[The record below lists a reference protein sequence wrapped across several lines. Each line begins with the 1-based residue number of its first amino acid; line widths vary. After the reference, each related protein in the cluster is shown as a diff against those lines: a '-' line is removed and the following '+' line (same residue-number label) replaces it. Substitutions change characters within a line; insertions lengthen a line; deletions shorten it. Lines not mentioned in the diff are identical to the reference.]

1 MEKTLKLFLK
11 VFNKESYIV
20 GGALRDILL
29 NRPVTDIDLA
39 VPNSADLEKKLK
51 FIAKKK
57 SLALFPLDKKEKTY
71 RMILKK
77 PFIVQIDISAIKGK
91 TILADLKARDFT
103 INSMAYPLK
112 ELSGLTFKTSKPKN
126 LKNKAALKIK
136 GLKIKKILDPTGG
149 IKDLKKKK
157 IIFSNPVKAIKND
170 PLRMLRAFRI
180 ASQLDF
186 EIDKKSLLEIKKQ
199 ASDILKSSP
208 ERIHDEL
215 MLILKKPQCLPY
227 IIKLFKYGLL
237 LAIFPDLKP
246 QIECAEE
253 YYGKG
258 GVLKHTF
265 RVIERMEYFFEK
277 AKTIIPHYKEA
288 PDFSSDK
295 EILKMIALLHDVA
308 KPPKAAFVKGRLR
321 FFGHEE
327 YGAIMSARIMKD
339 LRFSNNHIKLAY
351 NTIEHHL
358 RVGNLASN
366 NSISDRAIFRF
377 FRDMGESSFHLL
389 ILCWADHSSYIS
401 LRQVD
406 SILKKIKQKPFFIG
420 PKGLPKTGIIKTLRF
435 LQVVNL
441 LFSTYIKKTLKL
453 KNCKLIDGKDIMK
466 ALKTKPG
473 PHIGRILNNIS
484 MLHFEG
490 KIKTRKD
497 ALSYIKKHNKNSEQ
511 EWKNKKA
518 KA

>member
-1 MEKTLKLFLK
+1 MKQTLKLFLS

-29 NRPVTDIDLA
+29 NRPLTDIDIA

-57 SLALFPLDKKEKTY
+57 SLSFFPLDKKEKTY
-71 RMILKK
+71 RMILKN
-77 PFIVQIDISAIKGK
+77 PFIIQIDISAIKGK
-91 TILADLKARDFT
+91 NILEDLKARDFT
-103 INSMAYPLK
+103 INSMAYPLA
-112 ELSGLTFKTSKPKN
+112 EAGNLSFKTSKINKKN
-126 LKNKAALKIK
+126 AGLKIK
-136 GLKIKKILDPTGG
+136 GLRIKKILDPTGG
-149 IKDLKKKK
+149 IKDLKNKT
-157 IIFSNPVKAIKND
+157 IIFSKPEKAIKND

-186 EIDKKSLLEIKKQ
+186 TINKKSLSAIKKH
-199 ASDILKSSP
+199 APEILKSSP
-208 ERIHDEL
+208 ERIHDEI
-215 MLILKKPQCLPY
+215 MLILKNPRSLPY
-227 IIKLFKYGLL
+227 IKSLFKHGLL

-246 QIECAEE
+246 QIKCAEV
-253 YYGKG
+253 YYGNG

-265 RVIERMEYFFEK
+265 KVLERMEYFFEK
-277 AKTIIPHYKEA
+277 AKSIIPHYKEA
-288 PDFSSDK
+288 PDFSREK
-295 EILKMIALLHDVA
+295 EILKITALLHDVA
-308 KPPKAAFVKGRLR
+308 KPPKAAFVKNRLR

-327 YGAIMSARIMKD
+327 YGAIMSEKIMKN

-351 NTIEHHL
+351 HTISHHL

-366 NSISDRAIFRF
+366 NNISDRAIFRF
-377 FRDMGESSFHLL
+377 FRDMGDYAFHLL
-389 ILCWADHSSYIS
+389 ILCWADHSSYTS
-401 LRQVD
+401 LNQLN

-420 PKGLPKTGIIKTLRF
+420 PKGLPKTGLIKTLRF

-441 LFSTYIKKTLKL
+441 LFATYIKKTLKL
-453 KNCKLIDGKDIMK
+453 KNCKLINGKDIMK
-466 ALKTKPG
+466 TLKTKEG

-497 ALSYIKKHNKNSEQ
+497 ALNYLKKQ
-511 EWKNKKA
+511 KKA
-518 KA
+518 

>member
-1 MEKTLKLFLK
+1 MKQILKLFLTI
-11 VFNKESYIV
+11 FGKETYIV

-29 NRPVTDIDLA
+29 NRPLTDIDLA
-39 VPNSADLEKKLK
+39 VPNTANLEKKLK
-51 FIAKKK
+51 LIAKKK
-57 SLALFPLDKKEKTY
+57 SLSFFPLDKKEKTY
-71 RMILKK
+71 RMILKE
-77 PFIVQIDISAIKGK
+77 PFILQIDISAIKGK
-91 TILADLKARDFT
+91 TIIADLKARDLT
-103 INSMAYPLK
+103 INSMAYPLTEVK
-112 ELSGLTFKTSKPKN
+112 NLSFNISKPK
-126 LKNKAALKIK
+126 KDK
-136 GLKIKKILDPTGG
+136 GATILKIKKLKLKKIIDPTEG
-149 IKDLKKKK
+149 IKDLKNKK
-157 IIFSNPVKAIKND
+157 IIFSNPEKAIKND

-180 ASQLDF
+180 SSQLDF
-186 EIDKKSLLEIKKQ
+186 KIDRKSLIEIKKQ
-199 ASDILKSSP
+199 SPTILKSSS

-215 MLILKKPQCLPY
+215 MLILKNPHSLPY
-227 IIKLFKYGLL
+227 LKDLFKYGLL
-237 LAIFPDLKP
+237 LTIFPDLQA
-246 QIECAEE
+246 QIKCAEE

-265 RVIERMEYFFEK
+265 RVLERMEYFFEK
-277 AKTIIPHYKEA
+277 AKVILPHYKEA
-288 PDFSSDK
+288 PDFSKEK
-295 EILKMIALLHDVA
+295 EILKLIAILHDVA

-327 YGAIMSARIMKD
+327 YGAIMSERIMKD

-351 NTIEHHL
+351 NTIAHHL

-366 NSISDRAIFRF
+366 NNITDRAIFRF
-377 FRDMGESSFHLL
+377 FRDMGDSSFYLL

-401 LRQVD
+401 LSQVT
-406 SILKKIKQKPFFIG
+406 SILKKIKEKPFFIS

-453 KNCKLIDGKDIMK
+453 KKSKLIDGKDIIK
-466 ALKTKPG
+466 ALKTKAG

-497 ALSYIKKHNKNSEQ
+497 ALNYLTKQKKHIK
-511 EWKNKKA
+511 
-518 KA
+518 